1 MKKYVDSSNIVIDTY
16 MCQGKMPISIRER
29 YEEMM
34 PQNPKKMQNLIE
46 NFDKALSHPSSE
58 DLEAIKN
65 KVKKCIYEINGI

>member
-16 MCQGKMPISIRER
+16 MCQGKMPISIRRR
-29 YEEMM
+29 YEDMM

-58 DLEAIKN
+58 DLEELKS
-65 KVKKCIYEINGI
+65 KVKKCIDKMNVM